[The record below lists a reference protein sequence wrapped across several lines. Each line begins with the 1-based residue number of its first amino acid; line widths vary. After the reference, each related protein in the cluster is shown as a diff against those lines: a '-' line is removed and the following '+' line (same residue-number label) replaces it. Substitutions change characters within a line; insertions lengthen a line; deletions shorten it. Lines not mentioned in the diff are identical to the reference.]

1 MKLLRGGRIQASGD
15 APIER
20 RDILIDERGYIA
32 ALLAPGEPIAGGMP
46 PGSGIPLDREVPSN
60 AGSPAASAR
69 RRGAE
74 LITIDLADRL
84 VVPGLVDAHQHLDK
98 SHTLR
103 DVPNPQGT
111 LDGAIAA
118 FADYATK
125 LTRANVIAHAERTLR
140 ACSARGT
147 VAIRSHANIDPEC
160 GLRNAEALIELRSGW
175 QDRMR
180 LQVVAFITSG
190 AINNPKGNVWLDE
203 ALAMGAD
210 VVGGTPT
217 RAHDVDDFLDMLFD
231 ASQRYGRPI
240 DVHMDEHL
248 DVNAVHFDALADRTV
263 ALGMQG
269 KVVASHSS
277 VLSALPPDEA
287 NRIIDRLAHAGIGVI
302 TLPAANLFLQGRHAD
317 RLPPRG
323 LTRVNELA
331 RAGVTVA
338 CASDNIRDP
347 FVPTGSGDMLEIARW
362 TVLAAHLGS
371 KDLGRA
377 FDMTGGNPARLLRI
391 DAEHGLKVG
400 ARADLLITKA
410 EDAAD
415 LVAGGAL
422 ERYVLVGGNPVAGQ
436 L

>member
-1 MKLLRGGRIQASGD
+1 ML
-15 APIER
+15 
-20 RDILIDERGYIA
+20 
-32 ALLAPGEPIAGGMP
+32 
-46 PGSGIPLDREVPSN
+46 
-60 AGSPAASAR
+60 
-69 RRGAE
+69 
-74 LITIDLADRL
+74 
-84 VVPGLVDAHQHLDK
+84 
-98 SHTLR
+98 
-103 DVPNPQGT
+103 
-111 LDGAIAA
+111 
-118 FADYATK
+118 
-125 LTRANVIAHAERTLR
+125 
-140 ACSARGT
+140 
-147 VAIRSHANIDPEC
+147 
-160 GLRNAEALIELRSGW
+160 
-175 QDRMR
+175 
-180 LQVVAFITSG
+180 FITSG
-190 AINNPKGNVWLDE
+190 AINNPKGKVWLDE

-362 TVLAAHLGS
+362 TVLAAHHGVRQAPC
-371 KDLGRA
+371 DE
-377 FDMTGGNPARLLRI
+377 NARLPREFQLPLRPHQC
-391 DAEHGLKVG
+391 A
-400 ARADLLITKA
+400 
-410 EDAAD
+410 
-415 LVAGGAL
+415 
-422 ERYVLVGGNPVAGQ
+422 
-436 L
+436 